1 MVFHI
6 KFWIVTSEM
15 IYFKIKYTVSIYVSL
30 LQIMHNTD
38 IVIIKGDF
46 NDRYSNIS
54 TLVASSMQDTV
65 INFEE
70 SG

>member
-15 IYFKIKYTVSIYVSL
+15 INFKIKYTVSIYVSL

-46 NDRYSNIS
+46 NNRYSNIA